1 MTVAEESKEF
11 VSAFVLDLYRKRAK
25 AAINRPTKAPVAISG
40 RKASLLLEELAV
52 ALAEDEAVVEAAEA
66 DEDEAAAVELDAA
79 ADDEVLEL
87 ELEESV
93 AFLVPHCSLAV
104 QVAWPSASL
113 GLAAIHWMKVC
124 WQM

>member
-1 MTVAEESKEF
+1 MV
-11 VSAFVLDLYRKRAK
+11 AFVLDLYRKRAK

-52 ALAEDEAVVEAAEA
+52 ALAEDEAVVEAAVA
-66 DEDEAAAVELDAA
+66 DEDEAAALVLDAA
-79 ADDEVLEL
+79 ADDDEVVD
-87 ELEESV
+87 LEESV
-93 AFLVPHCSLAV
+93 ALRVPHCSLAV